1 MAESIEAWPVGLR
14 FKPTED
20 ELVGHY
26 LKKKLIGEME
36 TLCLIPELCIYNWEP
51 QELFTRY
58 NELSSIPSDGS
69 ECFFFCPRGRK
80 RKRKTE
86 CGFWKETCT
95 KHVIQ
100 ASDTGEEIGLRRSL
114 VYHEGRQRN
123 AHRTNLGMYE
133 YHLNSNVFD
142 SEISD
147 PTALVLCHIINRKSK
162 KVKSATASTSTD
174 LSGPSNLN
182 GSQNEGTQEISAQ
195 ASPGVTVE
203 FPYPNEMSNFNL
215 PDQNVPIPDP
225 QPQTSKEQQLSHD
238 DHRQIGEPSDGH
250 YSIAYSPSDC
260 IDLADL
266 FNYDESID

>member
-1 MAESIEAWPVGLR
+1 MAESPEAWPVGLR

-20 ELVGHY
+20 ELIGHY

-51 QELFTRY
+51 PELFTRY

-69 ECFFFCPRGRK
+69 VFLLLSP
-80 RKRKTE
+80 
-86 CGFWKETCT
+86 W
-95 KHVIQ
+95 
-100 ASDTGEEIGLRRSL
+100 S
-114 VYHEGRQRN
+114 
-123 AHRTNLGMYE
+123 TNLGMYE
-133 YHLNSNVFD
+133 YHLKSNVSD

-182 GSQNEGTQEISAQ
+182 DSQNEGTQEIGAQ
-195 ASPGVTVE
+195 ASLGVTVE

-238 DHRQIGEPSDGH
+238 DHRHVGEPSDGH